1 MEHFQFLNVLLSI
14 ISSRIILGGNE
25 KMKRGLILIPFLML
39 MTACS
44 SEDVS
49 QKKVDTTNE
58 LSPQTITL
66 EPTQMISEKEITE
79 NNQDIQLVN
88 SENND
93 SVDTQSSLVI
103 SSQTGEEKEI
113 EIQTLSQEPTEPL
126 VEEKEETPAEDSI
139 MIGDSEYISLMHEE
153 KFQDWINVAVK
164 YEAMLYAIPYSDVFA
179 IVKDGE
185 VLVGMSTG
193 VASAMPNHLD
203 ILCDLMA
210 DKGESAE
217 KLIEGIKHVA
227 ETGESV
233 QLVGPQEF
241 DDDFSIEKK
250 DEWIVVSW

>member
-1 MEHFQFLNVLLSI
+1 
-14 ISSRIILGGNE
+14 
-25 KMKRGLILIPFLML
+25 MKHGLILITLLML
-39 MTACS
+39 MAACS

-49 QKKVDTTNE
+49 QSKVDTTVE

-66 EPTQMISEKEITE
+66 EPTQMITE
-79 NNQDIQLVN
+79 NEMIESNQDIKLIN

-93 SVDTQSSLVI
+93 NVETQRSI
-103 SSQTGEEKEI
+103 SPQTVEEEEN

-126 VEEKEETPAEDSI
+126 VDEKEETLAEDFI
-139 MIGDSEYISLMHEE
+139 MFGDSKYINLMHEE

-164 YEAMLYAIPYSDVFA
+164 YGATLYAIPYSDVFA
-179 IVKDGE
+179 IVKDEE

-193 VASAMPNHLD
+193 VASAAPNHID

-217 KLIEGIKHVA
+217 KIIEGVKQVA
-227 ETGESV
+227 QTGESV
-233 QLVGPQEF
+233 ELVGPQEF
-241 DDDFSIEKK
+241 DDDFSIEEH

>member
-1 MEHFQFLNVLLSI
+1 
-14 ISSRIILGGNE
+14 
-25 KMKRGLILIPFLML
+25 MKRGLILITFLML

-66 EPTQMISEKEITE
+66 EPTQMITEKEMTE
-79 NNQDIQLVN
+79 SNQDIQLIN
-88 SENND
+88 SGNID
-93 SVDTQSSLVI
+93 SVDKQSPLVI
-103 SSQTGEEKEI
+103 SSQTEEEKENK
-113 EIQTLSQEPTEPL
+113 IQTLSQEPTEPL

-153 KFQDWINVAVK
+153 KFQDWINVAAK
-164 YEAMLYAIPYSDVFA
+164 YGSTLYAIPYSDVFA

-193 VASAMPNHLD
+193 VASAAPNHID
-203 ILCDLMA
+203 ILSDLMVN
-210 DKGESAE
+210 KGESAE
-217 KLIEGIKHVA
+217 KIIEGIKHVA
-227 ETGESV
+227 QTGESI
-233 QLVGPQEF
+233 QLIGPQEF
-241 DDDFSIEKK
+241 DDDFSIEKQ